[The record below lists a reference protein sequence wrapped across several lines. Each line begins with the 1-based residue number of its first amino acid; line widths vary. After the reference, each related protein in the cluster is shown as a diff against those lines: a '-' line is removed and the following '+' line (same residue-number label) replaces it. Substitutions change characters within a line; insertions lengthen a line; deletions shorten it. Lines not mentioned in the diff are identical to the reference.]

1 MLDEF
6 SKKRKAVFDYSTDYT
21 DYIACCKKIFSEE
34 IIEKAILFQNAI
46 RENERNIL
54 FGYPK
59 AFFIIGTGYPT
70 LHEIYLDNGREKL
83 QYTCYDK
90 DIRSL
95 YIESE
100 EMGPFPISL
109 QQWEVFCLVWQKNVF
124 AVIR

>member
-46 RENERNIL
+46 RENGRNIL

-70 LHEIYLDNGREKL
+70 LHEIYLEREASIHL
-83 QYTCYDK
+83 L
-90 DIRSL
+90 R
-95 YIESE
+95 
-100 EMGPFPISL
+100 
-109 QQWEVFCLVWQKNVF
+109 
-124 AVIR
+124 